1 VAGNAIG
8 GSAFELVINVA
19 LVTLQG
25 SMRSGQGE
33 ASELQMVE
41 IDAEPVVHAMA
52 LFAGSGEACGSVRR
66 GIRLLKIIGMA

>member
-19 LVTLQG
+19 LVALQG

-41 IDAEPVVHAMA
+41 IGPQPGVHAMA
-52 LFAGSGEACGSVRR
+52 LLTGSGEASGNVRR
-66 GIRLLKIIGMA
+66 ILGGLEVLAVT